1 MTTAPP
7 RRPVLDGPAKAQLW
21 GLLVS
26 AAISFYFAYKLEYG
40 LGAYL
45 IGAGLT
51 WIVWEWL
58 WGRKLAASS
67 HATTAAL
74 LSGLAI
80 PWGGFALAWASVNL
94 RP

>member
-1 MTTAPP
+1 MTTT

-26 AAISFYFAYKLEYG
+26 AAISFYLTYKMEFS
-40 LGAYL
+40 LGAYA

-58 WGRKLAASS
+58 WGRKLAATK
-67 HATTAAL
+67 HATLAAL

-80 PWGGFALAWASVNL
+80 PWGGFALAFALVNL